1 MGYDAPYKGL
11 KVVDISQGISG
22 PYIGMLMAQYRADV
36 VKVEPLEREWVQ
48 LISRDYDKHSVFS
61 VSAILGKRGLATCS
75 YNRFISWIDHQG
87 IGRVPLSNIP
97 VLRPFST
104 NGAGT
109 ASLGIGEHSHEILHE
124 LDLDKD

>member
-75 YNRFISWIDHQG
+75 YNRSYF
-87 IGRVPLSNIP
+87 
-97 VLRPFST
+97 
-104 NGAGT
+104 
-109 ASLGIGEHSHEILHE
+109 
-124 LDLDKD
+124 LDGPPRYRTRTVVKYSSAKTI